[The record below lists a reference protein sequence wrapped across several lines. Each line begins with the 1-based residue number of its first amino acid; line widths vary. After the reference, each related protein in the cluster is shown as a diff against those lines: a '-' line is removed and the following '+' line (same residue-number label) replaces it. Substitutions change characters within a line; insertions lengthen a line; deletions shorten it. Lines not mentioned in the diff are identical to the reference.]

1 MSEKCAE
8 NIKEI
13 HINDKENT
21 NKDKEDEINIVD
33 NNFGKKVDLTK
44 NSIRKICLDICD
56 KFKINPLST
65 VKGFYYYFLHFVIIG
80 FICFVGIFSTNIIHL
95 SMVLL
100 IVSLDAW
107 SVIVVHGCPL
117 TLLEK
122 KYLNSTS
129 CEQRKSCFEN
139 LNILFECDHE
149 YEKITEL
156 LVNVWSALATKIMAI
171 ICLNTF
177 KLKLFDHSGIYSN

>member
-1 MSEKCAE
+1 MTEKQEE
-8 NIKEI
+8 NIKE
-13 HINDKENT
+13 NDIYKEEVT
-21 NKDKEDEINIVD
+21 NKKDEIIIEDD

-65 VKGFYYYFLHFVIIG
+65 VKGFYYYFLHLII
-80 FICFVGIFSTNIIHL
+80 ISLISFVGFFSTNLIHL

-117 TLLEK
+117 TFLEK
-122 KYLNSTS
+122 KYLNTTS
-129 CEQRKSCFEN
+129 CEQRKTCFEN
-139 LNILFECDHE
+139 LNILYECDHE
-149 YEKITEL
+149 YEKVTEL
-156 LVNVWSALATKIMAI
+156 LINVWSAIATKILVI

-177 KLKLFDHSGIYSN
+177 KIKLFDNSGIYSN